1 VPDFT
6 PFFQRAK
13 DEKPDVLF
21 VFVPAGDHASAVVK
35 TYGALGMRAAGIKLI
50 GPGDITQDIKLQGM
64 GDAAIGLITM
74 GHYNADL
81 DNPRNKAFVAAWK
94 KEYGADSTPDFTAV
108 GGYDGM
114 AAIVHA
120 VQATK
125 GKMDGDEAVKSLL
138 GWKFDSPQG
147 PIMIDPETRDI
158 VMNEYLSE
166 VVKGPDGKLH
176 EKQLAV
182 VNDVKD
188 QCKAQAVGNCAPKK

>member
-1 VPDFT
+1 
-6 PFFQRAK
+6 
-13 DEKPDVLF
+13 
-21 VFVPAGDHASAVVK
+21 VFVPAGDHATAVVK
-35 TYGALGMRAAGIKLI
+35 TYGALGMAAAGIKLL
-50 GPGDITQDIKLQGM
+50 GPGDIVQDIKLQGM

-74 GHYNADL
+74 HHYNADL
-81 DNPRNKAFVAAWK
+81 DNPENKKFVAAWK
-94 KEYGADSTPDFTAV
+94 KEYGADTTPDFTSV

-125 GKMDGDEAVKSLL
+125 GKMDGDAATKSLL

-166 VVKGPDGKLH
+166 VVKGSDGKLH
-176 EKQLAV
+176 EKNLGV
-182 VNDVKD
+182 VNNVKD
-188 QCKAQAVGNCAPKK
+188 QCKALAIGSCAPKK